1 MAQSLRILE
10 QAVKDFPGGPYRSRE
25 QAAYRLP
32 EGSYYSQV
40 ETARGLLGTYIIAEG
55 GPKPYRVKFR
65 APSFSNLSALCE
77 MAVGHKIADLVT
89 ILATL
94 DFVVPEIDR

>member
-1 MAQSLRILE
+1 M
-10 QAVKDFPGGPYRSRE
+10 KYRS
-25 QAAYRLP
+25 
-32 EGSYYSQV
+32 
-40 ETARGLLGTYIIAEG
+40 
-55 GPKPYRVKFR
+55 
-65 APSFSNLSALCE
+65 PSFSNLSAIND